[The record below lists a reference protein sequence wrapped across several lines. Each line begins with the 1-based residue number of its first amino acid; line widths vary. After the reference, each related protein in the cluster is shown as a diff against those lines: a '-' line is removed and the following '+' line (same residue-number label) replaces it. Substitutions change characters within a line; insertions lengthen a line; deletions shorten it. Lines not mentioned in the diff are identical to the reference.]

1 MTACAKCSIAPDA
14 LMPSRDTAVRVK
26 INRKILALRKRG
38 LSHREIASQLGV
50 AKSRVQNTLDAAKP
64 AKAHPFVMRER
75 DADYAAIDAA
85 LARGSNLRAEYARYA
100 SRVPHPLAFGYFAT
114 RFTKWRA
121 AQKSANHVF
130 AEVSAPS
137 SDDLPKSP
145 IRPNVSRVSEQRT
158 SKELASLRASPAN
171 MSESLPVYLAQDRA
185 APFDYV
191 GVAPL
196 ERGVLFLSDPGV
208 ALQVRKSALAV
219 RHGNGVERTF
229 PRGRHGVRAIII
241 TAVGA
246 SLTTEAMRW
255 IMSEDVALFV
265 MHSAGEALA
274 LLTNAPTTNADTRPL
289 QLRRAQFSASPSQRL
304 EIARAILAAK
314 IRTSELPEHDVYEAL
329 RNIAKACSHENLLL
343 AEASAAREYWK
354 RYIGFELKLSGRA
367 PVAWAVFRGRL
378 EKHGTQHI
386 PRWART
392 PHNAALNY
400 AYAVTLG
407 NVTRALVGLG
417 ADPCYGFV
425 HHFDKPQ
432 RLSLSYDCLELLRA
446 KVDACVFRWLESR
459 SFDRADFIELNSQVL
474 LSQRLAREV
483 AMRVLADVT
492 REECEKA
499 ARAVAGLIMSET
511 NQTK

>member
-1 MTACAKCSIAPDA
+1 MSTRDAVVSANEVRRGRAKTTREI
-14 LMPSRDTAVRVK
+14 
-26 INRKILALRKRG
+26 IALRENG
-38 LSHREIASQLGV
+38 LSHRAIGERLGV
-50 AKSRVQNTLDAAKP
+50 AKSRVQNALDAAKP
-64 AKAHPFVMRER
+64 LKEHPFVMRER

-85 LARGSNLRAEYARYA
+85 LARGSNLRAEYVHYA

-114 RFTKWRA
+114 RFTQWRNA
-121 AQKSANHVF
+121 KKSANHVF
-130 AEVSAPS
+130 AGVSASAS
-137 SDDLPKSP
+137 SDNLFKSAT
-145 IRPNVSRVSEQRT
+145 RPNVSGVSERQT
-158 SKELASLRASPAN
+158 SKEHASPRALPAN
-171 MSESLPVYLAQDRA
+171 TSEPLHVYLAQDRA
-185 APFDYV
+185 APFDFV

-219 RHGNGVERTF
+219 RHGNGVERAF

-274 LLTNAPTTNADTRPL
+274 VLTDAPTTNADTRPL
-289 QLRRAQFSASPSQRL
+289 ALRRAQFSASPSQRL

-314 IRTSELPEHDVYEAL
+314 IRTSELQEHDSCQAL
-329 RNIAKACSHENLLL
+329 RDISKACSHENLLL

-354 RYIGFELKLSGRA
+354 RYIGFELKLTGRA

-407 NVTRALVGLG
+407 NVTRALVGHGLE
-417 ADPCYGFV
+417 PCYGFA

-446 KVDACVFRWLESR
+446 KVDKTVFAWLDGR
-459 SFDRADFIELNSQVL
+459 RFDRTDFIELNSQVL

-492 REECEKA
+492 KQDCEKA
-499 ARAVAGLIMSET
+499 ARVIAGFIMSET

>member
-1 MTACAKCSIAPDA
+1 MRNTAA
-14 LMPSRDTAVRVK
+14 RVK
-26 INRKILALRKRG
+26 INRKILALRARG

-85 LARGSNLRAEYARYA
+85 LACGSNLRAEYARYA

-114 RFTKWRA
+114 RFTQWRA
-121 AQKSANHVF
+121 AKKSANLVF
-130 AEVSAPS
+130 AGVSASAS
-137 SDDLPKSP
+137 SDDLPKNP
-145 IRPNVSRVSEQRT
+145 IRPNVSDVSEQRT
-158 SKELASLRASPAN
+158 SKEFASPQASPAN
-171 MSESLPVYLAQDRA
+171 TSKPLPAYLVQDRA
-185 APFDYV
+185 AQFDFV

-229 PRGRHGVRAIII
+229 PRARHGVRAIII
-241 TAVGA
+241 TSVGA

-255 IMSEDVALFV
+255 IMAEGVALFV

-274 LLTNAPTTNADTRPL
+274 VLTDAPTTNADTRPL
-289 QLRRAQFSASPSQRL
+289 ALRRSQFSASPSQRL
-304 EIARAILAAK
+304 EIARAVLAAK
-314 IRTSELPEHDVYEAL
+314 IAACDFSEQQAYEAL
-329 RNIAKACSHENLLL
+329 CNIAKARSHENLLL

-354 RYIGFELKLSGRA
+354 RYIGFELKLTGRA

-407 NVTRALVGLG
+407 NATRALVGLG
-417 ADPCYGFV
+417 LDPCYGFA

-432 RLSLSYDCLELLRA
+432 RLSLSYDVLELLRPG
-446 KVDACVFRWLESR
+446 VDACVFRWLGSR
-459 SFDRADFIELNSQVL
+459 SFDRQDFIELNSQVL

-492 REECEKA
+492 KQDCEKA
-499 ARAVAGLIMSET
+499 ARVVAGFIMSKT
-511 NQTK
+511 NRI